1 MARSGTSESEAME
14 AKSRSKTVGQLLGE
28 VDDHFGGPIT
38 AEERAWARKRLGSS
52 WPMPAR

>member
-1 MARSGTSESEAME
+1 ME